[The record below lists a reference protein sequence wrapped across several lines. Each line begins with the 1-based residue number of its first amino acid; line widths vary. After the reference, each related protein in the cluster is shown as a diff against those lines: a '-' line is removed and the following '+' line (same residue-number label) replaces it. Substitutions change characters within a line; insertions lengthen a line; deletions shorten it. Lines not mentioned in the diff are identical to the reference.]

1 MSNLTLD
8 EAKILYNWLMKN
20 IVYIDGQ
27 NFLYKASE
35 ILMKHE
41 LITYRSMIFSGRS
54 H

>member
-41 LITYRSMIFSGRS
+41 
-54 H
+54 